1 MRGETRWRDEFKPNE
16 KNDNSTLDSSNE
28 ESPRECKHQI
38 LSTGKVIFLY
48 LISDEIMICQILF
61 GLTLGIC
68 LMITLSACLVKRVPG
83 KIVSVDG

>member
-1 MRGETRWRDEFKPNE
+1 M
-16 KNDNSTLDSSNE
+16 
-28 ESPRECKHQI
+28 
-38 LSTGKVIFLY
+38 GKVI
-48 LISDEIMICQILF
+48 LISDEVMIVQILF